1 MSLVGQIGPKDTE
14 FLLTHL
20 KFYKPILGTLKVEFV
35 FIVVYNHETVL
46 KVYLK

>member
-1 MSLVGQIGPKDTE
+1 MSGVGQTGPKGTE

-20 KFYKPILGTLKVEFV
+20 NFYKPILGTLKVEFV
-35 FIVVYNHETVL
+35 FIVVYNHEPFL